1 MDLSGK
7 TALVAGATRGTGRG
21 IARAL
26 GEAGATVYC
35 TGRTTRHHQ
44 SPMGRAETIDDTAEM
59 VTAAGGR
66 GIAVRVDHTDTHQVR
81 ALANDIGH
89 LDILVNDIWGGDP
102 HIAWGQPFWKQDP
115 DVTWG
120 VLENA
125 LRTHLTTA
133 AIFAPALRKSHG
145 LLVEVT
151 DGDTYRY
158 RGNLLY
164 DLVKTT
170 VIRAAYGM
178 AQDLGDDATAV
189 AVTPGFLRSEAM
201 LELFGVREENWRD
214 GVAKDPNFVASETP
228 LFVGRGIA
236 ALAAD
241 PARHRFAGRVVAS
254 WVLGDQYGVRD
265 ADGTQPHW
273 GRHFEA
279 TYGDMGALDD
289 AFYAYWK
296 PFDLTPDAEASK

>member
-1 MDLSGK
+1 MADLSGK

-21 IARAL
+21 IAIAL

-35 TGRTTRHHQ
+35 TGRTTREHQ
-44 SPMGRAETIDDTAEM
+44 SPMARAETIDDTADM

-102 HIAWGQPFWKQDP
+102 HIAWGTPFWEQDP
-115 DVTWG
+115 DVAWG
-120 VLENA
+120 VLHNA
-125 LRTHLTTA
+125 LRTHMTTA
-133 AIFAPALRKSHG
+133 AIFAPALRKSAG

-151 DGDTYRY
+151 DGDTYQY
-158 RGNLLY
+158 RGNVLY
-164 DLVKTT
+164 DLVKTSI
-170 VIRAAYGM
+170 IRLAYNM
-178 AQDLGDDATAV
+178 AQDLGDKATAV

-201 LELFGVREENWRD
+201 LEHFGVTTKTWRD
-214 GVAKDPNFVASETP
+214 GIEKDPNFAASETP

-241 PARHRFAGRVVAS
+241 PERHKHAGRVLAS
-254 WVLGDQYGVRD
+254 WTLSDMYDFTD
-265 ADGTQPHW
+265 ADGARPHW
-273 GRHFEA
+273 GEHFA
-279 TYGDMGALDD
+279 KAYGTARPLDE
-289 AFYAYWK
+289 AFYEYWRSPM
-296 PFDLTPDAEASK
+296 PFPPAE